1 MTEKT
6 FLTATIYVGRGS
18 AIHDTCAKRLPRK
31 ARPYWNHK
39 HGHACIVALCTNQLA
54 NELAHSFPFLCKNV
68 FGHKCLF
75 LKSIS
80 INFSPFLRVNSILP
94 KTLVLNVKTNL
105 LSRWKLF
112 TNRKFRLLNI
122 TFAVLSINDDLNV
135 RWNNCSL
142 FFRSP

>member
-80 INFSPFLRVNSILP
+80 INFFS
-94 KTLVLNVKTNL
+94 
-105 LSRWKLF
+105 LF
-112 TNRKFRLLNI
+112 TSKFNFTQDFGLERENKFI
-122 TFAVLSINDDLNV
+122 VKMETFYKQEISFVKHHVCSAINQ
-135 RWNNCSL
+135 R
-142 FFRSP
+142 